1 MSVRR
6 IAPIAASLA
15 VGLAGLAYAA
25 AKPAAPVIPP
35 EVTCVRV
42 VDGDT
47 IVIEG
52 DDGKRASVRL
62 IGVDT
67 PEVKHPRKPVEPHG
81 PEASAYTK
89 SRLTG
94 RKVRLV
100 RDGTAGDLDRYGR
113 RLAYIYVGDECINET
128 LIRLGHGRAYR
139 DYPMSPVERTR
150 YAIVE
155 HEAREAGRGLWADDD
170 GGADR

>member
-1 MSVRR
+1 MKLSR
-6 IAPIAASLA
+6 IVLILAPLLPCLAALS
-15 VGLAGLAYAA
+15 A
-25 AKPAAPVIPP
+25 AKPAAPAIPA

-47 IVIEG
+47 IVVEG
-52 DDGKRASVRL
+52 ADGKRASVRL

-67 PEVKHPRKPVEPHG
+67 PETKHPRRPVEPHG

-100 RDGTAGDLDRYGR
+100 RDGAAGDADRYGR
-113 RLAYIYVGDECINET
+113 KLAYVYLQDECINET
-128 LIRLGHGRAYR
+128 LIREGYGRAYR

-155 HEAREAGRGLWADDD
+155 AHAREAGRGLWADADAD
-170 GGADR
+170 GAAPR

>member
-1 MSVRR
+1 MKV
-6 IAPIAASLA
+6 APLILSAAILT
-15 VGLAGLAYAA
+15 AGLAALA
-25 AKPAAPVIPP
+25 AKPASPAIPA

-52 DDGKRASVRL
+52 PDGKRASVRL

-89 SRLTG
+89 ARLVG

-100 RDGTAGDLDRYGR
+100 RDGTAGDFDRYGR
-113 RLAYIYVGDECINET
+113 TLAYVYVGDECVNET
-128 LIRLGHGRAYR
+128 LIREGYGRAYR

-155 HEAREAGRGLWADDD
+155 AHAREAGRGLWADADAD
-170 GGADR
+170 GAAPR